1 MKKKVY
7 FKEWVELVLDTIGM
21 LIVGFVGCTIE
32 NIGNSTYNKVLVV
45 LMIILVIIGAM
56 LNKWGKGAN
65 LVD

>member
-21 LIVGFVGCTIE
+21 LIVGFVACTIE
-32 NIGNSTYNKVLVV
+32 NIGNTTYNKVLVV

>member
-32 NIGNSTYNKVLVV
+32 NIGNATYNKVLVV